1 MAQQPLKKV
10 NESNGDEASK
20 KVESIK
26 NRAAAAAEDFDFDGL
41 KAQLEQ
47 LKGDLAT
54 LTDAVVSV
62 GEAKAEVAAKA
73 TRKTAR
79 KASAQARNGLDY
91 AADQMELVLDESE
104 QFARRR
110 PGLVLGMA
118 AGVGAMLALTL
129 SRR

>member
-10 NESNGDEASK
+10 SESEAEEASK
-20 KVESIK
+20 KVESIR
-26 NRAAAAAEDFDFDGL
+26 NRATAAAEEFDFDGL

-47 LKGDLAT
+47 LKSDLAT
-54 LTDAVVSV
+54 LTDTVVSA
-62 GEAKAEVAAKA
+62 GEAKADEAAKA

-91 AADQMELVLDESE
+91 AADQMEMVLDESE

-110 PGLVLGMA
+110 PGLVLGIA